1 MSMKL
6 IQHLLILFSIIF
18 MISCQPKPT
27 VEEPENTIEDVELPT
42 GDNSR
47 NALDWAGTYSGVL
60 PCANCAGIESKLEIN
75 ADYSYMLT
83 TVYLGKTAEPVV
95 QSGTFYWNN
104 AGSIITLGSL
114 DEVYQLQVGENQ
126 LIKLDQEGKRIQ
138 GPLADKYIL
147 LKIK

>member
-18 MISCQPKPT
+18 MISCQPKPI
-27 VEEPENTIEDVELPT
+27 VEKPENTIEDAELPT

-60 PCANCAGIESKLEIN
+60 PCANCAGIETKLEIK

-95 QSGTFYWNN
+95 QSGSFYWND

-114 DEVYQLQVGENQ
+114 DEVYQLLVGENQ
-126 LIKLDQEGKRIQ
+126 LFKLDLEGNKIE